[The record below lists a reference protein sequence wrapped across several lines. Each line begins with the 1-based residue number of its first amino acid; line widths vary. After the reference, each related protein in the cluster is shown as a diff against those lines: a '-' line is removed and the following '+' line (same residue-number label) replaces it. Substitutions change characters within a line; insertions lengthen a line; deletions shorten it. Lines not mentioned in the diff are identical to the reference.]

1 MSKKTKCII
10 SLPKAVGVMGDN
22 SFSNDPPQNDDG
34 SELLL
39 EEGDG
44 NDTKNVT
51 LEETPNVD
59 TKSSKS
65 SYEEEGLEAF

>member
-34 SELLL
+34 SDLLL

-51 LEETPNVD
+51 LDEDVA
-59 TKSSKS
+59 TKSSIS
-65 SYEEEGLEAF
+65 SYVEEDIEAF

>member
-1 MSKKTKCII
+1 MS
-10 SLPKAVGVMGDN
+10 GN

-39 EEGDG
+39 EEEDG

-59 TKSSKS
+59 TKYSKS

>member
-34 SELLL
+34 RELLL
-39 EEGDG
+39 EEDNE
-44 NDTKNVT
+44 NDTKKVT
-51 LEETPNVD
+51 LDEDVA

>member
-1 MSKKTKCII
+1 MS
-10 SLPKAVGVMGDN
+10 GN

-39 EEGDG
+39 EEDNG
-44 NDTKNVT
+44 NDNKNVT
-51 LEETPNVD
+51 LDEDVA

-65 SYEEEGLEAF
+65 SYVEEDIEAF